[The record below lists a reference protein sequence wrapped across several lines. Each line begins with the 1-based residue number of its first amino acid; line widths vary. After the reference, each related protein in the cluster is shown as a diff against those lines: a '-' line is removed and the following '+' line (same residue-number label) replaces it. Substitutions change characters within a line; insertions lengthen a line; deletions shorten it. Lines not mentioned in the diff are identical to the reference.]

1 MGVALCK
8 PCTLPELEAAQ
19 PLTLKC
25 DTMTDEQTSDENQAG
40 LDPITEL
47 AKELDALKSELSD
60 IKNSYAKLA
69 ADNSALLESNRR
81 LLGELGKMVSPPEV
95 KPPEKSA
102 ADIAY
107 ESFMRTIGIER

>member
-8 PCTLPELEAAQ
+8 PCTPPELGAAQ

-25 DTMTDEQTSDENQAG
+25 DNMTDEQTSDESQAG

-60 IKNSYAKLA
+60 IKASYSKLA

-95 KPPEKSA
+95 KPPEKTA

-107 ESFMRTIGIER
+107 DAFKIAIGIER

>member
-25 DTMTDEQTSDENQAG
+25 DSMTDEQTSDENQAE
-40 LDPITEL
+40 LDPITAL

-60 IKNSYAKLA
+60 IKTSYSKLA

-81 LLGELGKMVSPPEV
+81 LLGELGKMVSPPEP
-95 KPPEKSA
+95 KPPEKTA

-107 ESFMRTIGIER
+107 ESFIRTIGIER

>member
-1 MGVALCK
+1 MGAALCK
-8 PCTLPELEAAQ
+8 PCTPPELEAAQ

-25 DTMTDEQTSDENQAG
+25 DNMTDEQASDESQAG

-60 IKNSYAKLA
+60 IKASYAKLS
-69 ADNSALLESNRR
+69 ADNSALLESNRK
-81 LLGELGKMVSPPEV
+81 LLGELGKMVSPPEP
-95 KPPEKSA
+95 KPPEKTA